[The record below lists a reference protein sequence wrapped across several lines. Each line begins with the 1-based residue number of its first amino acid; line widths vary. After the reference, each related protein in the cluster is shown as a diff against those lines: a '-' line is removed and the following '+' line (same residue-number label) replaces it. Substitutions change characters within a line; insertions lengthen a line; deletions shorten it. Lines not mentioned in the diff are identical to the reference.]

1 MMHGRRH
8 VQTYLGPETYARL
21 RREAAARHATIS
33 KCTADCLDEYFA
45 LRAELATALETPGQ
59 PGEPHHGTIIH
70 ALLARSEERVVATL
84 DRQAAEIVSELRR
97 VQAMLDRQVML
108 YLIHTPEI
116 PLGLR
121 SDAVADAQRRYT
133 NYGQQVSKLLE
144 REIEGAHSKRGQE
157 STND

>member
-1 MMHGRRH
+1 MHGRRH
-8 VQTYLGPETYARL
+8 VQTYLGPEGYSRL
-21 RREAAARHATIS
+21 RQEAAARHATIS

-45 LRAELATALETPGQ
+45 LRAELASAIETPGQ
-59 PGEPHHGTIIH
+59 PGDPHHGTIIH

-84 DRQAAEIVSELRR
+84 DRQAMEILSAVRR

-116 PLGLR
+116 PPGLR
-121 SDAVADAQRRYT
+121 GDAVADAQRRYT

-144 REIEGAHSKRGQE
+144 RDAKGTRRQE
-157 STND
+157 LTEQ